1 MKKYFFDDDFNVE
14 EVSLMLIKIMSKWSI
29 HVLDING
36 PNWMIYDYNNEI
48 KYLFQFQLDFN
59 NIENRIKLE
68 DLKLDV
74 IHHIESLKDETLY
87 IDNLTNP
94 DFIK

>member
-87 IDNLTNP
+87 IDNLTNSN
-94 DFIK
+94 FIK

>member
-94 DFIK
+94 NFIK